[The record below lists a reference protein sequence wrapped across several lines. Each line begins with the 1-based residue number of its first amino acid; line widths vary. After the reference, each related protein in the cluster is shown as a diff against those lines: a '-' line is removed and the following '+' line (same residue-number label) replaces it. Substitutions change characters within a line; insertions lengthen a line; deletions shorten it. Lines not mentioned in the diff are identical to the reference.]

1 MQKPF
6 DNGNDRAVESAV
18 RRAMGQGQP
27 TGVPM
32 VTDPHGKPIGL
43 PSVVMALNKP
53 VLAALEEMIR
63 RVVREEL
70 ALLGEENPDGAVV
83 G

>member
-6 DNGNDRAVESAV
+6 DNGRSTEAAI

-32 VTDPHGKPIGL
+32 VADSHGKPIGV

-53 VLAALEEMIR
+53 VLDALEEMVR

-70 ALLGEENPDGAVV
+70 ARLDEESPDGAAD